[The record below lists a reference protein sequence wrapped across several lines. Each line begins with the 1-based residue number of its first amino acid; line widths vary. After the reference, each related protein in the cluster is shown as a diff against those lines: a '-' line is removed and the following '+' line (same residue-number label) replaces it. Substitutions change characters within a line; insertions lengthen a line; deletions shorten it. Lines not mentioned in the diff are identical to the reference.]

1 MRNSRAG
8 GKRPP
13 RGGGSTE
20 RGVTVVELAF
30 AMAAS
35 VVIILA
41 TVGVSDSVSQSST
54 ELITGFEDLRGN
66 IGAIDRLRTDLARS
80 KIVAI
85 GDHGVSITYAL
96 PIRGKEDDS
105 ILAEDGEIRWGIS
118 DRLGIRRDGFCKVS
132 FRPDRTLDEEIT
144 HRDFNGDGDT
154 MDRFTLGRLHRVTDA
169 SDGLALHEIR
179 VVLAG
184 DNFGGDVDGDGE
196 PDPLFSLSVNNI
208 VTMRLTRLL
217 KDGGVKT
224 RVVKVRPIA
233 SEVQR

>member
-1 MRNSRAG
+1 MRRNCAG

-13 RGGGSTE
+13 CGGGTTE
-20 RGVTVVELAF
+20 RGFTVVELAF
-30 AMAAS
+30 GMAAS
-35 VVIILA
+35 VVILLA
-41 TVGVSDSVSQSST
+41 TVGVSNSVSSSST

-66 IGAIDRLRTDLARS
+66 IGAIDRLRRDLTRS

-105 ILAEDGEIRWGIS
+105 ILAEDGAIRWGTS
-118 DRLGIRRDGFCKVS
+118 DRRGIRVAGFCKVV
-132 FRPDRTLDEEIT
+132 FKPDKELVEAIVK
-144 HRDFNGDGDT
+144 RDINGDGDT
-154 MDRFTLGRLHRVTDA
+154 DDHFFLGRLHRVTDA
-169 SDGLALHEIR
+169 NDQLALHEIR
-179 VVLAG
+179 VMLAG

-208 VTMRLTRLL
+208 VTMRLARPG
-217 KDGGVKT
+217 KSSGVKV
-224 RVVKVRPIA
+224 RVVKIRPIA